1 MKEGQKILML
11 TENYNIYK
19 KLDNTILG
27 FFVGIISG
35 IEIEAFM
42 NGNSPL
48 IIAIV
53 FNILCVL
60 SILLIFYAMDTNT
73 KFIQS
78 CKDVVLNQTEYQ
90 NRENI
95 ISKLTSNTKKLQVK
109 FKWLFWVAIV
119 LLFVGVVTLKIS
131 FFQNLSNTSYIVYP
145 CQQNDSIQNTHCQEH
160 ILNLDTL
167 NIQHKQQAEIDSIHN
182 KKSQ

>member
-1 MKEGQKILML
+1 
-11 TENYNIYK
+11 
-19 KLDNTILG
+19 
-27 FFVGIISG
+27 
-35 IEIEAFM
+35 
-42 NGNSPL
+42 
-48 IIAIV
+48 
-53 FNILCVL
+53 
-60 SILLIFYAMDTNT
+60 
-73 KFIQS
+73 
-78 CKDVVLNQTEYQ
+78 
-90 NRENI
+90 
-95 ISKLTSNTKKLQVK
+95 VK